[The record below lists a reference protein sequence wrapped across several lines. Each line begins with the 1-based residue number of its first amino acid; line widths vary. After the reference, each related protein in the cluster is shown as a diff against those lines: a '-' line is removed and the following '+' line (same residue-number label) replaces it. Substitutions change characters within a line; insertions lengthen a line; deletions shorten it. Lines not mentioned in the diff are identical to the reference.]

1 MQSKTFQMTLEA
13 GLYAKWAKILV
24 EKAMEYQSD
33 MTIEA
38 FHKCIDLK
46 SIMGVLSLGICK
58 DTEII
63 ITANGQDEDK
73 ALEGIKKQLV
83 DLKFGIEKE

>member
-1 MQSKTFQMTLEA
+1 MKSKTFQMTLEA

-33 MTIEA
+33 MTLEA

-58 DTEII
+58 DAEII
-63 ITANGQDEDK
+63 ITASGQDEAE